1 MCVKRITYLIICLLM
16 IGLFAIQAEAARKN
30 KIKST
35 LYSIDVSA
43 HTVTLKDL
51 NGALTTLRIIS
62 QLKTKRD
69 EMKAS
74 LTDLAL
80 GDQVVCSQMG
90 NLSPRK
96 LKAAG
101 PKVAMLRVFTQAQR

>member
-1 MCVKRITYLIICLLM
+1 M

-35 LYSIDVSA
+35 LFSIDVSTN
-43 HTVTLKDL
+43 TVTLKDL

-74 LTDLAL
+74 LTNLAV
-80 GDQVVCSQMG
+80 GDHVVCSQKG
-90 NLSPRK
+90 DLSPRK
-96 LKAAG
+96 LKVAG
-101 PKVAMLRVFTQAQR
+101 PQVAMLRLFTQAQR

>member
-1 MCVKRITYLIICLLM
+1 M

-30 KIKST
+30 KIKGN

-43 HTVTLKDL
+43 NTITLKDL
-51 NGALTTLRIIS
+51 NAALTTLRIIS

-80 GDQVVCSQMG
+80 GDEVAISQKG
-90 NLSPRK
+90 APVLENWK
-96 LKAAG
+96 Q
-101 PKVAMLRVFTQAQR
+101 RVLVRPTNWRRSGGRNTT